1 MTGLLGAGD
10 VEAVRIWRWVFP
22 NAGTR
27 AAAARNV
34 IETDSR
40 LQLFDDLE
48 APALLAIG
56 WEPRPEAPPVHNAE
70 LAWSTDAQRIA
81 SWRAERSETPG
92 CLVVVR
98 QPLKAPDPA
107 AQRDW
112 VSTVLR
118 ALDGDATP
126 PEGLLTANF
135 FAGRDGASV
144 YNLAEWT
151 SAEAHRT
158 ALTIGRHG
166 PYGSIGFSDLWR
178 AAREHPAITAEHEVR
193 RYARHGALVSA

>member
-1 MTGLLGAGD
+1 MTGLVGAGD
-10 VEAVRIWRWVFP
+10 GETVRIWRWVFP
-22 NAGTR
+22 DAATR
-27 AAAARNV
+27 AEAARNV
-34 IETDSR
+34 IEADSR
-40 LQLFDDLE
+40 LQLLDDLE
-48 APALLAIG
+48 ASALLAIAG
-56 WEPRPEAPPVHNAE
+56 EPHPEGPPVHNAE
-70 LAWSTDAQRIA
+70 LVWSADARRIA

-92 CLVVVR
+92 GLVVVR

-135 FAGRDGASV
+135 FAGCDGAFV

-151 SAEAHRT
+151 SAAAHRT

-166 PYGSIGFSDLWR
+166 PYGSIGSSDLWR

>member
-1 MTGLLGAGD
+1 
-10 VEAVRIWRWVFP
+10 
-22 NAGTR
+22 
-27 AAAARNV
+27 
-34 IETDSR
+34 
-40 LQLFDDLE
+40 
-48 APALLAIG
+48 
-56 WEPRPEAPPVHNAE
+56 
-70 LAWSTDAQRIA
+70 
-81 SWRAERSETPG
+81 
-92 CLVVVR
+92 VVVR

-107 AQRDW
+107 AERDW

-166 PYGSIGFSDLWR
+166 PYGSIGLSDLWR

>member
-1 MTGLLGAGD
+1 M
-10 VEAVRIWRWVFP
+10 
-22 NAGTR
+22 
-27 AAAARNV
+27 
-34 IETDSR
+34 
-40 LQLFDDLE
+40 
-48 APALLAIG
+48 LAIA
-56 WEPRPEAPPVHNAE
+56 WEARPEAPPVHNAE

-135 FAGRDGASV
+135 FAGRDGASAWNRSSGDPDQRRHRRDV
-144 YNLAEWT
+144 PEPPPLAPVLPPT
-151 SAEAHRT
+151 TPTTPSGQLDRS
-158 ALTIGRHG
+158 L
-166 PYGSIGFSDLWR
+166 
-178 AAREHPAITAEHEVR
+178 
-193 RYARHGALVSA
+193 